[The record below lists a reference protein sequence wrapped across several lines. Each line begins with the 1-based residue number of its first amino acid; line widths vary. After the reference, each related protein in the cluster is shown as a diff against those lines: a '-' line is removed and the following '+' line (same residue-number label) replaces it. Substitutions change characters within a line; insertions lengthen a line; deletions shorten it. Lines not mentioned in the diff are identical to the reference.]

1 MSVGGQPLL
10 HAQRI
15 KPTNTQGGLSVSDR
29 VRWIEYKGARILVA
43 DYSGLSG
50 AEYLSAIDGFKAQL
64 LRQPPGSVV
73 TLTDVTGSVVTEEIK
88 DKLKELAEQT
98 QGISKAAAAVGITG
112 FKRAIAVLIRR
123 DLYWASSFE
132 EAMEWLADQAAQ

>member
-1 MSVGGQPLL
+1 M
-10 HAQRI
+10 
-15 KPTNTQGGLSVSDR
+15 SDR

-64 LRQPPGSVV
+64 LRQPRGSVV
-73 TLTDVTGSVVTEEIK
+73 TLTDVTGSVVTEEVK

-112 FKRAIAVLIRR
+112 FKKAIAVLIRR